1 LQGIKDDE
9 IFGFIRC
16 DVTSPDAMINK
27 HLKNGFLF
35 PPVITKQIIEDD
47 MLSPF
52 MKEQNDKRPLKQ
64 KDASPIQ
71 TYHGS
76 NVFLFTP
83 LVKLYME
90 MGMKIS
96 NVTEVIQ
103 YYPGKCFLP
112 FADRVVQLRSEA
124 TRDGDDAKQLTAKLF
139 GNSGKLYVLLFI
151 LSIFVR
157 DVQNGHLSILSIFGH
172 FVQFWT
178 FCPFSIHLSRM
189 NTCPFCQ
196 FLSIFGHFI
205 RFLFICS
212 E

>member
-1 LQGIKDDE
+1 MDNCPQNVKLNQKTLLRAIKNEE
-9 IFGFIRC
+9 IFGFIQC
-16 DVTSPDAMINK
+16 DVTSPEAMVDK

-35 PPVITKQIIEDD
+35 PPVITKQIVEDD

-76 NVFLFTP
+76 KVFLFTP

-90 MGMKIS
+90 MGMEIS

-112 FADRVVQLRSEA
+112 FANRVVQLRSEA

-139 GNSGKLYVLLFI
+139 GNSGEF
-151 LSIFVR
+151 LSRFV
-157 DVQNGHLSILSIFGH
+157 H
-172 FVQFWT
+172 FVQ
-178 FCPFSIHLSRM
+178 
-189 NTCPFCQ
+189 NEQ
-196 FLSIFGHFI
+196 LSI
-205 RFLFICS
+205 
-212 E
+212 